1 MPPKLHFHSDCEFFA
16 GCERGMP
23 LLWNSDK
30 LIKSYDLSFSFS
42 QNARYQTEVKPFLS
56 PSLKIYPVRFQ
67 DDLLRQL
74 QVRQKNSK
82 SWLTL
87 VTLNLIRVL
96 QLLTLYPRFIYDVL
110 KLLRLFRKI
119 RPEILHLNNGGY
131 PGALSVRAAAVAGW
145 LSRCNKIVMVV
156 NNIAAPYERPS
167 RWLDYPLDR
176 LVVRSTNLFV
186 TASLTARESLIGVLH
201 LDPTKVVAI
210 PNSVSLV
217 LPCVSEETTRC
228 EFGSNRKSIVVGMVA
243 LLTARKGHFVLVQ
256 AIKQLLENRHELE
269 NDLSVW
275 FVGDGEMHDELQ
287 ELVSKAR
294 IGSIVKFLGYRNDY
308 SRILLSMDIV
318 VQPSLA
324 NEDSPLA
331 TIEAMGL
338 GKPIV
343 ASRLAGLAEQIAHG
357 ENGFLIDPG
366 STDQLANALEI
377 LIDDVGLR
385 QRMGDKGKARY
396 QALFSMD
403 AFIERYYQ
411 LYSN

>member
-1 MPPKLHFHSDCEFFA
+1 
-16 GCERGMP
+16 
-23 LLWNSDK
+23 
-30 LIKSYDLSFSFS
+30 
-42 QNARYQTEVKPFLS
+42 
-56 PSLKIYPVRFQ
+56 
-67 DDLLRQL
+67 
-74 QVRQKNSK
+74 
-82 SWLTL
+82 
-87 VTLNLIRVL
+87 
-96 QLLTLYPRFIYDVL
+96 
-110 KLLRLFRKI
+110 
-119 RPEILHLNNGGY
+119 
-131 PGALSVRAAAVAGW
+131 
-145 LSRCNKIVMVV
+145 
-156 NNIAAPYERPS
+156 
-167 RWLDYPLDR
+167 
-176 LVVRSTNLFV
+176 
-186 TASLTARESLIGVLH
+186 
-201 LDPTKVVAI
+201 
-210 PNSVSLV
+210 
-217 LPCVSEETTRC
+217 
-228 EFGSNRKSIVVGMVA
+228 MVA